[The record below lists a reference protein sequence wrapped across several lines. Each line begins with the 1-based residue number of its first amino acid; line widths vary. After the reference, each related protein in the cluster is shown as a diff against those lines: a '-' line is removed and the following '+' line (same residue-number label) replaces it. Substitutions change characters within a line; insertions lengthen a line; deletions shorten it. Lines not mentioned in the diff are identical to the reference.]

1 MAAAAITNPT
11 WAYDALPTQRRFH
24 TDLRTRYK
32 GYSGPI
38 GSGKS
43 KALCYE
49 GIFLAQL
56 NPGRTGLIGAP
67 TYPMLR
73 DATQAAMFE
82 ILADEGL
89 GYSFNKSENRLTMA
103 RTGSQILFRS
113 LDDFERLRGTNLAW
127 FGIDELTYCKQ
138 ESWSRLEGRL
148 RDRAAN
154 RPCGFAVWTPKGFD
168 WVYRKFIA
176 GTNPEYRGYRGSP
189 RENRHLPADFYDRL
203 ATSYDERFFKQE
215 VLGEYLNVN
224 SGAAYYAFDRTAD
237 VRKCKYRRDLPL
249 RWSLDFNIDPMCSVI
264 CQIDETHDAK
274 RIFVLDELHLRNSDT
289 PSACEEFVNRTEQ
302 WTGRGPLQVF
312 VYGDA
317 TGEARQRAGAGA
329 PSDWAAVKQFFRSRP
344 EYQMTFRYKPTNP
357 QQRDR
362 VAAVNAMLCN
372 SAGER
377 RTEVDPKCKYL
388 IDDLEQ
394 VVWTT
399 GTALL
404 DQRTNRMLTHM
415 SDAYGYLVETECG
428 IRTKGGP
435 RSTYVA

>member
-1 MAAAAITNPT
+1 
-11 WAYDALPTQRRFH
+11 
-24 TDLRTRYK
+24 
-32 GYSGPI
+32 
-38 GSGKS
+38 
-43 KALCYE
+43 
-49 GIFLAQL
+49 
-56 NPGRTGLIGAP
+56 
-67 TYPMLR
+67 
-73 DATQAAMFE
+73 
-82 ILADEGL
+82 
-89 GYSFNKSENRLTMA
+89 
-103 RTGSQILFRS
+103 
-113 LDDFERLRGTNLAW
+113 
-127 FGIDELTYCKQ
+127 
-138 ESWSRLEGRL
+138 
-148 RDRAAN
+148 
-154 RPCGFAVWTPKGFD
+154 
-168 WVYRKFIA
+168 
-176 GTNPEYRGYRGSP
+176 
-189 RENRHLPADFYDRL
+189 
-203 ATSYDERFFKQE
+203 
-215 VLGEYLNVN
+215 
-224 SGAAYYAFDRTAD
+224 
-237 VRKCKYRRDLPL
+237 
-249 RWSLDFNIDPMCSVI
+249 MCSVI

-435 RSTYVA
+435 RTLRRVGAYDLRQPPLRVLGLRADPRNSHRRTIAGVDAVYSGPARTTTGTVFPPRRWAVDATGEPVLVPGAELCDCAQQSPKSTEFTASPPSL

>member
-237 VRKCKYRRDLPL
+237 VRKCRTAATSR
-249 RWSLDFNIDPMCSVI
+249 SVGLSTSTSTR
-264 CQIDETHDAK
+264 C
-274 RIFVLDELHLRNSDT
+274 
-289 PSACEEFVNRTEQ
+289 
-302 WTGRGPLQVF
+302 
-312 VYGDA
+312 
-317 TGEARQRAGAGA
+317 
-329 PSDWAAVKQFFRSRP
+329 AA
-344 EYQMTFRYKPTNP
+344 
-357 QQRDR
+357 
-362 VAAVNAMLCN
+362 
-372 SAGER
+372 
-377 RTEVDPKCKYL
+377 
-388 IDDLEQ
+388 
-394 VVWTT
+394 
-399 GTALL
+399 
-404 DQRTNRMLTHM
+404 
-415 SDAYGYLVETECG
+415 
-428 IRTKGGP
+428 
-435 RSTYVA
+435 